1 MRLRTRLILAFTY
14 ILTVIIVALT
24 VPLAF
29 NLERRTYAELEGE
42 TLRIAQTLAGIIGE
56 SNLDDPRAVRAIWR
70 QAELGTSVERIVV
83 VDDEGLVTF
92 DSARDD
98 PVGTAFATTE
108 RPEMVAALDPVRPA
122 PTAARRF
129 SQELGRTIMVAAAP
143 IIDEEVVGAVRLT
156 RRIDEVE
163 AAVRRTTLGLVAVG
177 VAGLAAGVVIAFG
190 LAGSLARPIQRLAGT
205 AVRLGRGDLQARA
218 GDVAGGREIR
228 DLAASFDEMADRLE
242 RTVRA
247 QREFVANA
255 SHQLRTPLTGMKL
268 RLESAIAETDDERQ
282 RERLE
287 AAEREVDRLSEIV
300 DRLLAAAREIE
311 EGAVTRTDLDEAVAR
326 AVERWGERAGQRG
339 AAIRVMP
346 SSGFGAEFTPRPE
359 GGPAVGAN
367 DALANPAD
375 VDQILDNLLDN
386 AIAYAS
392 GPIEVTTSAD
402 GARVAMAVRDHGPG
416 IPEDERDRVT
426 DRFYRGRDAPSGGTG
441 LGLSIARELAE
452 KWGGEL
458 AVGPAEGGGTR
469 IVVRF
474 RRAGSASTTSAAE
487 PEARID

>member
-56 SNLDDPRAVRAIWR
+56 SNLDDSRAVRAIWR
-70 QAELGTSVERIVV
+70 QAELGTSVERLVV

-129 SQELGRTIMVAAAP
+129 SHELGRTIMVAAAP

-177 VAGLAAGVVIAFG
+177 VAGLAAGIVIAFG

-205 AVRLGRGDLQARA
+205 AVRLGRGDLQART

-268 RLESAIAETDDERQ
+268 RLESAIAETGDERQ

-300 DRLLAAAREIE
+300 DRLLAAAREID
-311 EGAVTRTDLDEAVAR
+311 EGAITRIDLDEAVAR

-339 AAIRVMP
+339 ATIDVVSDGGDIGP
-346 SSGFGAEFTPRPE
+346 NGAPV
-359 GGPAVGAN
+359 VGAN

-375 VDQILDNLLDN
+375 VDQLLDNLLDN
-386 AIAYAS
+386 AVAYAP

-402 GARVAMAVRDHGPG
+402 GAHVALVVRDHGAG

-441 LGLSIARELAE
+441 LGLAIARELAE

-458 AVGPAEGGGTR
+458 AVGPADGGGTR
-469 IVVRF
+469 IVARF
-474 RRAGSASTTSAAE
+474 RRAGEAATRPAAE
-487 PEARID
+487 ADARTDD